1 MRVATEDLQS
11 HWATL
16 GPMLVIRSED
26 DYERAV
32 EHLNQL
38 LDYVGV
44 NEQHPLY
51 GLLDTLGTLI
61 HAYEENHHPIPESS
75 GADVLR
81 FLMEEDALTEF
92 DLSEIGSAQVVSAI
106 LNGDR
111 ELTAREI
118 RMLAQRFHVSPSVFI

>member
-1 MRVATEDLQS
+1 
-11 HWATL
+11 
-16 GPMLVIRSED
+16 MLVIRSED

-38 LDYVGV
+38 LDYVGT

-61 HAYEENHHPIPESS
+61 HAYEEDHHSIPESS
-75 GADVLR
+75 GAEVLR
-81 FLMEEDALTEF
+81 FLMEEYALTEF

>member
-16 GPMLVIRSED
+16 GPMQVIRSED

>member
-38 LDYVGV
+38 LDYVGAHIRRSRGRER
-44 NEQHPLY
+44 N
-51 GLLDTLGTLI
+51 GLSAGPARAEGL
-61 HAYEENHHPIPESS
+61 NCN
-75 GADVLR
+75 
-81 FLMEEDALTEF
+81 FQ
-92 DLSEIGSAQVVSAI
+92 AQVIGPKIVAP
-106 LNGDR
+106 G
-111 ELTAREI
+111 
-118 RMLAQRFHVSPSVFI
+118 

>member
-16 GPMLVIRSED
+16 GPMLVIRSEE

-38 LDYVGV
+38 LDYVGT

-75 GADVLR
+75 GVDVLR
-81 FLMEEDALTEF
+81 FLMEEQALTEF

>member
-38 LDYVGV
+38 LDHVGTD
-44 NEQHPLY
+44 EQHPLY

-61 HAYEENHHPIPESS
+61 HAYEEDHHSISESS
-75 GADVLR
+75 GAEVLS
-81 FLMEEDALTEF
+81 FLMEQHALTES
-92 DLSEIGSAQVVSAI
+92 DLPEIGPPQAVAAV
-106 LNGDR
+106 LYGNRG
-111 ELTAREI
+111 LTAREI
-118 RMLAQRFHVSPSVFI
+118 RVLAQRFHVSPSAFI

>member
-16 GPMLVIRSED
+16 GPMQVIRSED

-118 RMLAQRFHVSPSVFI
+118 RMLAQRFRCLSN

>member
-38 LDYVGV
+38 LDYVGT

-61 HAYEENHHPIPESS
+61 HAYEEDHHSIPESS

-81 FLMEEDALTEF
+81 FLMEEHALTEF